1 MSYFTL
7 RIIVILMETIKDLDN
22 QNGSDG
28 LNPETAGD
36 NATGPQTTCS
46 SCADAQA
53 IFCRRRHQP
62 RRPAKISP
70 GRPASAMG
78 PGTGD
83 ATRSEVLKAQV
94 LRASVQKPVAPAATW
109 LRTKP
114 WRDPVPQGRKL
125 VLYAATLHDPKS
137 MMKDA
142 TVSPEKVYEP
152 GHMS

>member
-1 MSYFTL
+1 
-7 RIIVILMETIKDLDN
+7 
-22 QNGSDG
+22 
-28 LNPETAGD
+28 
-36 NATGPQTTCS
+36 
-46 SCADAQA
+46 
-53 IFCRRRHQP
+53 
-62 RRPAKISP
+62 
-70 GRPASAMG
+70 MG

-109 LRTKP
+109 LRAKP
-114 WRDPVPQGRKL
+114 WGDPVPQGRN
-125 VLYAATLHDPKS
+125 YMRRHYTIQKS

>member
-1 MSYFTL
+1 
-7 RIIVILMETIKDLDN
+7 
-22 QNGSDG
+22 
-28 LNPETAGD
+28 
-36 NATGPQTTCS
+36 
-46 SCADAQA
+46 
-53 IFCRRRHQP
+53 
-62 RRPAKISP
+62 
-70 GRPASAMG
+70 MG

-83 ATRSEVLKAQV
+83 ATRPEVLKAQV